1 MRDCRNRGMQITPEI
16 KRDSI
21 CSWLWSA
28 CLLFLCIDCGQID
41 LAIKG
46 RHEIL
51 SSRLAKESCA
61 SEISSPI
68 FREKVWLKFMK
79 GRGWDDKCIIL
90 PAIDYSFIQ
99 ICIWVNDNQ
108 SEDFDLHVL
117 ALTWRLFQEKF
128 LGGLNI
134 LRLRHIIKTSKKL
147 NLLIAKT
154 VQVLE
159 VKQKDLWNRMLGP

>member
-1 MRDCRNRGMQITPEI
+1 MFVIFVY
-16 KRDSI
+16 
-21 CSWLWSA
+21 WLRTDWSG
-28 CLLFLCIDCGQID
+28 D
-41 LAIKG
+41 KG
-46 RHEIL
+46 EAQDII
-51 SSRLAKESCA
+51 
-61 SEISSPI
+61 ISSC
-68 FREKVWLKFMK
+68 K
-79 GRGWDDKCIIL
+79 GKLRIRNIIAHLPWESLVKIHERKGLRCKCIIL
-90 PAIDYSFIQ
+90 PAIDYSFIR

-108 SEDFDLHVL
+108 REDFDLHVL

-159 VKQKDLWNRMLGP
+159 VKQKDLWNCMLGP

>member
-1 MRDCRNRGMQITPEI
+1 M
-16 KRDSI
+16 
-21 CSWLWSA
+21 
-28 CLLFLCIDCGQID
+28 
-41 LAIKG
+41 
-46 RHEIL
+46 
-51 SSRLAKESCA
+51 
-61 SEISSPI
+61 
-68 FREKVWLKFMK
+68 
-79 GRGWDDKCIIL
+79 
-90 PAIDYSFIQ
+90 
-99 ICIWVNDNQ
+99 NDNQ

-134 LRLRHIIKTSKKL
+134 LRLRLIIKTSKKL

>member
-1 MRDCRNRGMQITPEI
+1 M
-16 KRDSI
+16 
-21 CSWLWSA
+21 
-28 CLLFLCIDCGQID
+28 
-41 LAIKG
+41 
-46 RHEIL
+46 
-51 SSRLAKESCA
+51 
-61 SEISSPI
+61 
-68 FREKVWLKFMK
+68 
-79 GRGWDDKCIIL
+79 
-90 PAIDYSFIQ
+90 
-99 ICIWVNDNQ
+99 NDNQ

-159 VKQKDLWNRMLGP
+159 VKQKDLWNRMRGP